1 MLQEVSERFSLLA
14 AIVVAVMKTTISALT
29 LEEAKQNP
37 AENILYDTT
46 PYSKTQEFG
55 LSALVVYGVLILLT
69 SSLALGAR
77 LNDIRS
83 RKRAT
88 LMKGIKTQLC

>member
-1 MLQEVSERFSLLA
+1 MA
-14 AIVVAVMKTTISALT
+14 VVLVALIEARRRQFLSALT

-46 PYSKTQEFG
+46 PYSKIQQFG
-55 LSALVVYGVLILLT
+55 FSALVVYGVLILFT

-77 LNDIRS
+77 LNDVRS
-83 RKRAT
+83 RKRVN
-88 LMKGIKTQLC
+88 L

>member
-1 MLQEVSERFSLLA
+1 
-14 AIVVAVMKTTISALT
+14 MKTTVSALT

-46 PYSKTQEFG
+46 PYSKIQQFG
-55 LSALVVYGVLILLT
+55 FSALVVYGVLILLT

-77 LNDIRS
+77 LNDVRS
-83 RKRAT
+83 RKRVN
-88 LMKGIKTQLC
+88 LMRSIRI